1 MNELE
6 ERFGWRLRKVIDL
19 VKGKYYEDAF
29 GEYSKLVK
37 LFNCLHG
44 YNDDERVDFYNKIK
58 FVGDNLLI
66 KLSKEKI
73 LNNIEEHKF
82 SKKDFDKRLK
92 ELTSGDLNENICHL
106 IKKEKFEKALKE
118 YYENR

>member
-1 MNELE
+1 MNEIE
-6 ERFGWRLRKVIDL
+6 ERFGWRLRKIIDL
-19 VKGKYYEDAF
+19 VKEKNYEKAF
-29 GEYSKLVK
+29 SEYSKLVK

-44 YNDDERVDFYNKIK
+44 YNNIERIGFYNKIK
-58 FVGDNLLI
+58 YIGDDFLF
-66 KLSKEKI
+66 KLAKEKI

-92 ELTSGDLNENICHL
+92 ELTKENINENICHL